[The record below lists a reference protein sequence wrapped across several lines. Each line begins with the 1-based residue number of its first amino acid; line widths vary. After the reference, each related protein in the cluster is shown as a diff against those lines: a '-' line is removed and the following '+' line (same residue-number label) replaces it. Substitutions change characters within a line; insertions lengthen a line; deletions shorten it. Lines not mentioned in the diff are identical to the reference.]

1 MSENSTQDHA
11 IPFYRDER
19 TLKIIA
25 QVVSTIIVVG
35 FLAWAVTNFLSAS
48 EARGLSLS
56 YDFLELEAG
65 FPISDPGAMEYD
77 PSMSYTRAFQVG
89 LYNTLRISLVGI
101 VLAVIIGTLLAL
113 ARLSPNWLMSKM
125 AWIYIEFHRN
135 IPLLILLFLWYSA
148 VFTKFPKVKEAEQ
161 FMGFAYFTNR
171 GWFFTWPR
179 LTETGNVF
187 IIFLVI
193 GIVLAIIIYSILRK
207 RRAITGQET
216 YFLPISL
223 AILILFPLIGWF
235 AAGGTPFYLD
245 VPVQGNFNFE
255 GGENF
260 TPEYLGVFVAIVL
273 YTAAFMAE
281 VVRAGIMAVDRGQV
295 EAARAVGLNGGQ
307 VLSLI
312 IMPQALRV
320 IIPPMISQFLN
331 LTKNTSL
338 ALAIGYQDVFSVG
351 KIAINQSGRAVPVFS
366 LIMLTYLSLS
376 LLVSFI
382 LNLYNKRIQFVT
394 R

>member
-48 EARGLSLS
+48 EARGLNLT

-65 FPISDPGAMEYD
+65 FPISDPGEMEYD
-77 PSMSYTRAFQVG
+77 PSMSYLRAFQIG
-89 LYNTLRISLVGI
+89 LYNTLRVSLVGI
-101 VLAVIIGTLLAL
+101 VLAVTIGTLLAL
-113 ARLSPNWLMSKM
+113 ARLSPNWLLSKM
-125 AWIYIEFHRN
+125 AWIYVEFHRN
-135 IPLLILLFLWYSA
+135 IPLLVLLFLWYSA
-148 VFTKFPKVKEAEQ
+148 VFTKFPKIKEAKQ
-161 FMGFAYFTNR
+161 SLGFAYFTNR

-193 GIVLAIIIYSILRK
+193 GVVLAIIAYSKLRK

-223 AILILFPLIGWF
+223 AILILFPLVGWF

-245 VPVQGNFNFE
+245 IPIQGNFNFE
-255 GGENF
+255 GGKKF
-260 TPEYLGVFVAIVL
+260 TPEYLGVFVAITL

-295 EAARAVGLNGGQ
+295 EAARAVGLKGGQ

-376 LLVSFI
+376 LIVSII
-382 LNLYNKRIQFVT
+382 LNQYNKRIQFVT